1 MKACLFWGIPTI
13 NIIFMNIFYHKK
25 IGINIIEFWKNILK
39 MSIPMAFAIMLAIL
53 IKNIL
58 QISNVG
64 ILVFEILVYVIM
76 YGLIVY
82 KFSMNSYE
90 KELILKP
97 INKILKRN

>member
-1 MKACLFWGIPTI
+1 
-13 NIIFMNIFYHKK
+13 MNIFYHKK